1 LKVRVS
7 FMDWERFNLK
17 GTRRV
22 AVVGIG
28 GGGDVLGTI
37 PTRNSLRRDK
47 FEVLIGS
54 ALWER
59 FIVDPKPGPRSLDE
73 LDNIEEVL
81 SETVC
86 LAGGQTRIRGGA
98 VPQACRLSAKLG
110 EKVLLLD
117 LTKGAKGLAGGI
129 REMADKLGIG
139 FIVGIDVGGD
149 VLATGKEEG
158 LKSPLC
164 DSLVLA
170 ALVNSG
176 VKSIVGVVGL
186 GCDGELKPQELES
199 RLSEIA
205 SMGGLLGALGM
216 TQDDVKLM
224 EFLSEG
230 LNTEASKLAV
240 MAAKGVRGSV
250 PIREGTR
257 VAQVSIFSSITFFL
271 DARILYEAS
280 ELAKVVANSETIDE
294 ANEAMHSLGIET
306 ELDFERAVERL
317 GVTSYRDYVLRM
329 KG

>member
-1 LKVRVS
+1 MNWDHFDS
-7 FMDWERFNLK
+7 K
-17 GTRRV
+17 GTRKV

-37 PTRNSLRRDK
+37 PTRNSLKRSGFD
-47 FEVLIGS
+47 VMIGS
-54 ALWER
+54 VVWER

-73 LDNIEEVL
+73 LDEVEEIL

-86 LAGGQTRIRGGA
+86 LAGSRTRIKGGI
-98 VPQACRLSAKLG
+98 VPQVCRLSAKLN

-117 LTKGAKGLAGGI
+117 LTKGAKGLASGI
-129 REMADKLGIG
+129 RKMADRLDIS

-164 DSLVLA
+164 DSLMLA

-176 VKSIVGVVGL
+176 VKNIVGIVGL
-186 GCDGELKPQELES
+186 GCDGELKQQELEL

-216 TQDDVKLM
+216 TQGDVKLM

-230 LNTEASKLAV
+230 LNTEASKLAI
-240 MAAKGVRGSV
+240 MAAKGVRGDV

-257 VAQVSIFSSITFFL
+257 TAYVSIFSSITFFL
-271 DARILYEAS
+271 DAQILYEAS
-280 ELAKVVANSETIDE
+280 ELAKAVANSESIDE
-294 ANEAMHSLGIET
+294 ANESMRSLGIET

-317 GVTSYRDYVLRM
+317 GVMSYRDYVLRT

>member
-1 LKVRVS
+1 
-7 FMDWERFNLK
+7 MDWDYFDSK
-17 GTRRV
+17 GTRKA

-37 PTRNSLRRDK
+37 PTRNSLRRNK

-54 ALWER
+54 VVWER
-59 FIVDPKPGPRSLDE
+59 FVVDPKPGPRSLDE
-73 LDNIEEVL
+73 LDNVEEFL

-86 LAGGQTRIRGGA
+86 LAGSRTRIKGEV
-98 VPQACRLSAKLG
+98 VPQACRLSAKLD

-117 LTKGAKGLAGGI
+117 LTKGAKGLARGI
-129 REMADKLGIG
+129 HKMVDKLGIS

-164 DSLVLA
+164 DSLTLA

-176 VKSIVGVVGL
+176 VRSIVGVVGL
-186 GCDGELKPQELES
+186 GCDGELKLQELEA

-216 TQDDVKLM
+216 TRDDVKLM

-230 LNTEASKLAV
+230 LNTEASRMTI
-240 MAAKGVRGSV
+240 MAAKGVRGDV

-257 VAQVSIFSSITFFL
+257 TAYVSIFSSITFFL
-271 DARILYEAS
+271 DAQILYEVS
-280 ELAKVVANSETIDE
+280 ELAKAVANSESIDE
-294 ANEAMHSLGIET
+294 ANESMHSLGIET

-317 GVTSYRDYVLRM
+317 GVTSYRDYVLKTKR
-329 KG
+329 